1 LEFFGELQ
9 KCHPNSTLNY
19 LVPANWGAIEY
30 KSTPLVRRLSQATV
44 SHAVV
49 SGGVGA
55 LDRLPKQCKQSQ
67 KPLLWHH
74 SGLTTPGNLRG
85 LRMLLPGLLLW
96 KPRQQSRKNK
106 PMLSWRK
113 DISVKFASGT
123 WTGTVHSHGKS
134 LHNRIRGVHSS

>member
-55 LDRLPKQCKQSQ
+55 LDWLPKQCKQSQ

-123 WTGTVHSHGKS
+123 WTGTGHSHGKS
-134 LHNRIRGVHSS
+134 LNNRIK